1 MATLQD
7 VGIDTSLYTSH
18 SAAQSNLYDSDEDP
32 VEDCDKP
39 VVQFDNSMDVT
50 TRNHNPV
57 LF

>member
-18 SAAQSNLYDSDEDP
+18 SAAQSNPYDSDEDP

-50 TRNHNPV
+50 TRYHNPV